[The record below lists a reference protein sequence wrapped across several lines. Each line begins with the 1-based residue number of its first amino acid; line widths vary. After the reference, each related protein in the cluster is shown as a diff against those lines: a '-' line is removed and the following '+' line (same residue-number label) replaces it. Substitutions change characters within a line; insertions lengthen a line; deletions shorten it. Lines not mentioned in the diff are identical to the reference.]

1 MPSSKPGTDS
11 DYALSVRVVLRVSAA
26 IVPIVILVAAIR
38 ATGVM
43 DLEEVD
49 QVRAL
54 IQRAGI
60 WQIPLFIVVYGI
72 GILAHVP
79 GSVFVGGG
87 VLLFGPVWGGVWCY
101 LGALLGNLISFEI
114 VRLMGYRPLARV
126 SWPVLEGLFSR
137 LAERPIRAVTLIRLV
152 FPTTAPVNYAL
163 ALTDVAF
170 GAYLVGSLVGVLP
183 QLLVCVWLFGFV
195 FD

>member
-1 MPSSKPGTDS
+1 MPSSKRGTDS

-43 DLEEVD
+43 DLDEVD

-87 VLLFGPVWGGVWCY
+87 VLLFGPAWGLVWCY

-114 VRLMGYRPLARV
+114 VRMLGYRPLARV

-183 QLLVCVWLFGFV
+183 QLLACVWLFGFV

>member
-1 MPSSKPGTDS
+1 MPSTKSGTDS
-11 DYALSVRVVLRVSAA
+11 DYALRVRVVLRLSAA
-26 IVPIVILVAAIR
+26 IVPIVILVVAIR

-43 DLEEVD
+43 DLDEVD

-60 WQIPLFIVVYGI
+60 WRIPLFIVVYGI

-87 VLLFGPVWGGVWCY
+87 VLLFGPAWGLVWCY

-114 VRLMGYRPLARV
+114 VRLMGYRPLAGV

-183 QLLVCVWLFGFV
+183 QLLACVWLFGFV

>member
-1 MPSSKPGTDS
+1 MASSKPANGS
-11 DYALSVRVVLRVSAA
+11 DYALSVRVILRVCAA
-26 IVPIVILVAAIR
+26 IVPVVILVVAIKT
-38 ATGVM
+38 TGVM
-43 DLEEVD
+43 DLNEVD
-49 QVRAL
+49 HVRAL
-54 IQRAGI
+54 IQSAGI
-60 WQIPLFIVVYGI
+60 WRIPLFILVYGI

-87 VLLFGPVWGGVWCY
+87 VLLFGPAWGLVWCY

-114 VRLMGYRPLARV
+114 VRLTGYRPLARA

-137 LAERPIRAVTLIRLV
+137 VVERPTRTVTLIRLV

-170 GAYLVGSLVGVLP
+170 RAYLVGSLVGVLP
-183 QLLVCVWLFGFV
+183 QLLACVWLFAFV
-195 FD
+195 FE

>member
-1 MPSSKPGTDS
+1 MPSTKSGTDS
-11 DYALSVRVVLRVSAA
+11 AYALSVRVVLRLSAA
-26 IVPIVILVAAIR
+26 IVPIVILVVAIR

-43 DLEEVD
+43 DLDEVD

-60 WQIPLFIVVYGI
+60 WRIPLFIVVYGI

-87 VLLFGPVWGGVWCY
+87 VLLFGPAWGLVWCY

-183 QLLVCVWLFGFV
+183 QLLACVWLFGFV

>member
-1 MPSSKPGTDS
+1 MASSKPATGS
-11 DYALSVRVVLRVSAA
+11 DYGPNVRIVLRVSAA
-26 IVPIVILVAAIR
+26 IVPVVILVVAIR

-43 DLEEVD
+43 NLDEVEH
-49 QVRAL
+49 VRAL

-60 WQIPLFIVVYGI
+60 WRIPLFILVYGI

-87 VLLFGPVWGGVWCY
+87 VLLFGPAWGLVWCY

-114 VRLMGYRPLARV
+114 VRLTGYRPLSQV

-137 LAERPIRAVTLIRLV
+137 LAERPTQAVTLIRLV

-170 GAYLVGSLVGVLP
+170 RAYLIGSLVGVLP
-183 QLLVCVWLFGFV
+183 QLLACVWLFGFV
-195 FD
+195 FE